1 MAGSPDPRM
10 TVLALHRFGL
20 GARPGDLAAIGSG
33 VRELFLSEINPKS
46 VAMPEIGSSIR
57 STIEVGAAFHRFN
70 DKERMERAAKAAQ
83 ALTPPANAASGM
95 SAMMGDMQPGD
106 VMRSGE
112 MQAGMTAPAVT
123 APAMP
128 GAAPTQNANPRR
140 DDPENPGLIYREE
153 VRARVLVALT
163 PLGGFAERWV
173 QFWSN
178 HFCISAAKG
187 GIVRAMAGVFEREAV
202 RPHVFGRFADL
213 LIAVESHPAMLVYL
227 DNQQSIGPSSRAGQ
241 NRRRGLNENLAREIL
256 ELHTLGVAGG
266 YSQADVT
273 TLARIITGW
282 SVVNSE
288 GKLGPPGSFVF
299 NANLHEPGVQTLLG
313 KTYPEG
319 GVEQGRAALLDIARH
334 ASTAQH
340 IARKLARHFV
350 ADEPSAPLVAKLAK
364 VFRDFDGDLQVL
376 AKTLIEAPESWTS
389 EAQKIRSPQEFYIAA
404 MRAFQRKPEV
414 NQIMGPL
421 GAMGQRLWEPP
432 GPNGYSDKLADWA
445 SPEGLK
451 TRLDVASAI
460 AWNVAPGIVDPRTV
474 VGDLLGPLA
483 SNETRQA
490 VDRAATKQ
498 QALALF
504 LMSPEFQRR

>member
-1 MAGSPDPRM
+1 MAQPPDARLN
-10 TVLALHRFGL
+10 VLALQRFGL
-20 GARPGDLAAIGSG
+20 GARPGDIAQIGTHA
-33 VRELFLSEINPKS
+33 RDIFLDEIARKYA
-46 VAMPEIGSSIR
+46 VKLDLGAVLH
-57 STIEVGAAFHRFN
+57 STADIGAAFHRFN
-70 DKERMERAAKAAQ
+70 DRERMERAAKAAQ
-83 ALTPPANAASGM
+83 ALAPPANAAMGM
-95 SAMMGDMQPGD
+95 SAMMGDMQP
-106 VMRSGE
+106 VMPGSSSMALPPAASMPPVPG
-112 MQAGMTAPAVT
+112 TAPAQN
-123 APAMP
+123 PA
-128 GAAPTQNANPRR
+128 TRR
-140 DDPENPGLIYREE
+140 EDPENPGIMYREE
-153 VRARVLVALT
+153 VRVRILASLE
-163 PLGGFAERWV
+163 PLGGFGERWV

-187 GIVRAMAGVFEREAV
+187 GIVRAMAGVFEREAI
-202 RPHVFGRFADL
+202 RPNVFGRFADL
-213 LIAVESHPAMLVYL
+213 LVAVESHPAMLVYL
-227 DNQQSIGPSSRAGQ
+227 DNQQSIGPNSRAGH

-266 YSQADVT
+266 YTQADVT

-282 SVVNSE
+282 SVANSD
-288 GKLGPPGSFVF
+288 GKLGPPGTFVF
-299 NANLHEPGVQTLLG
+299 NANLHEPGAQTLLG

-319 GVEQGRAALLDIARH
+319 GIEQGKAALADIARH

-350 ADEPSAPLVAKLAK
+350 ADEPPAGLVAKLAK
-364 VFRDFDGDLQVL
+364 VFRDSEGDLQLL
-376 AKTLIEAPESWTS
+376 ARALIEAPESWVS

-404 MRAFQRKPEV
+404 MRAFQRKPEI

-460 AWNVAPGIVDPRTV
+460 AWNVAPGIVDPRTI
-474 VGDLLGPLA
+474 VGELLGPLA
-483 SNETRQA
+483 SPETRQA
-490 VDRAATKQ
+490 VDRAASKQ